1 MYASLKPL
9 ESILEIENVVDYK
22 IAFNDLKSKELLLK
36 LEKSKA
42 LPTLDVFLNGSYSGN
57 NNQFNF
63 LDKSQN
69 WFGASLFG
77 VSMRVPLFSSFGRS
91 ASTIKAR
98 LNLEKSKSLLKDTSE
113 KIKLDISRA
122 KSEYEFAVEDLKI
135 KKEALELSEN
145 IAKKNE
151 IKFFEG
157 LVTSFDLSQ
166 AQRQLYAAQE
176 DYLSSMLNI
185 LTKRIDLEALITPTL
200 FTLTLVL
207 SCGTSEKES
216 QSLTELKT
224 KKAALKE
231 QMNQIGSELKAVEMA
246 ISELDTLKKLMSVT
260 SIKPEIKDF
269 NHYIEVQGVVKADQT
284 IDLHTEMGGTV
295 TAILV
300 KEGQK
305 VSKGQLLATLDSDVI
320 DNSVLQLDTQLAL
333 ATTTFER
340 QARLWKQ
347 NIGSE
352 IQYLQAKAQKE
363 SLENNVKSLRAQAR
377 KMKLIAPFSGVID
390 QIYTK
395 TGELSSPQKPFLKLV
410 NLNTVYVESE
420 VTETYLKS
428 IKKDT
433 KALLNFNSIGTA
445 MEASIS
451 QVGNF
456 INPSNRSFKMRIDLK
471 NSNNEL
477 KANLLARRY
486 SIL

>member
-1 MYASLKPL
+1 MNQLHNFKQMKH
-9 ESILEIENVVDYK
+9 IV
-22 IAFNDLKSKELLLK
+22 LLL
-36 LEKSKA
+36 
-42 LPTLDVFLNGSYSGN
+42 TL
-57 NNQFNF
+57 
-63 LDKSQN
+63 
-69 WFGASLFG
+69 A
-77 VSMRVPLFSSFGRS
+77 
-91 ASTIKAR
+91 
-98 LNLEKSKSLLKDTSE
+98 
-113 KIKLDISRA
+113 
-122 KSEYEFAVEDLKI
+122 
-135 KKEALELSEN
+135 
-145 IAKKNE
+145 
-151 IKFFEG
+151 
-157 LVTSFDLSQ
+157 
-166 AQRQLYAAQE
+166 
-176 DYLSSMLNI
+176 
-185 LTKRIDLEALITPTL
+185 
-200 FTLTLVL
+200 LVL

-216 QSLTELKT
+216 QSLIELKT
-224 KKAALKE
+224 KKTALKE
-231 QMNQIGSELKAVEMA
+231 QMDQIGSELKAVEMA

-269 NHYIEVQGVVKADQT
+269 NHYIEVQGTVKADQT
-284 IDLHTEMGGTV
+284 IDLHSEMGGTV

-340 QARLWKQ
+340 QARLWEQ

-363 SLENNVKSLRAQAR
+363 GLENSVKSLKAQAR
-377 KMKLIAPFSGVID
+377 KMRIIAPFSGVID
-390 QIYTK
+390 KIYTK

-410 NLNTVYVESE
+410 NLSKVYVESE

-433 KALLNFNSIGTA
+433 KVLLNFRSIGTA

-471 NSNNEL
+471 NSNNTL
-477 KANLLARRY
+477 KANLLAAIKINDFKANGVVIPSRLVQKDRNNKAFVY
-486 SIL
+486 TIEPKENNHKVIKTYVTEAMSYDNQSYISEGLFSNSILVDKGARLVNTNEVVTLVN